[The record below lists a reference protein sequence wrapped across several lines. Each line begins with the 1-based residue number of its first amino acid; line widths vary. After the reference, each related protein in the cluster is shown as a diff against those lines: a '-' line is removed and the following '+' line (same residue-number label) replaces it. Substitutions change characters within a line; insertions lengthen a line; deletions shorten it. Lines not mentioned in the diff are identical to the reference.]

1 MIKTKLVLV
10 IVGSALFVYACS
22 QNPAANTP
30 ATNVDKKTVANSQP
44 NSQPAAQTDELAAG
58 RALYKKDCAACHRN
72 DGTGGKI
79 TIDGKEI
86 NPENLTA
93 DKFKNRPDEKLIG
106 YITDGNDEGMP
117 AFKDKLKPEEIKEVV
132 KYIRGELQKK

>member
-1 MIKTKLVLV
+1 MKSTKMILLFLAS
-10 IVGSALFVYACS
+10 IVFAYACTEKPVVNS
-22 QNPAANTP
+22 TASSSEN
-30 ATNVDKKTVANSQP
+30 KTVANTQP
-44 NSQPAAQTDELAAG
+44 TAAADELAAG
-58 RALYKKDCAACHRN
+58 RALYKKDCAACHRE

-79 TIDGKEI
+79 TIDGKNI

-93 DKFKNRPDEKLIG
+93 DKFKNRSDEKLIG

-132 KYIRGELQKK
+132 KFIRGELQKK

>member
-1 MIKTKLVLV
+1 MMKNTKIIFLILAT
-10 IVGSALFVYACS
+10 IGFTYACS
-22 QNPAANTP
+22 QNQTANTAVNTP
-30 ATNVDKKTVANSQP
+30 ANKTSVSTAPSVQ
-44 NSQPAAQTDELAAG
+44 SDELAVG
-58 RALYKKDCAACHRN
+58 RNLYKTDCAACHRN

-79 TIDGKEI
+79 TIEGKTI

-117 AFKDKLKPEEIKEVV
+117 AFKDKLKPDEIKEVV
-132 KYIRGELQKK
+132 KYIRSELQKK